1 MKKKILSLALACLM
15 IMTAFAT
22 MVSAETA
29 TAPFTVTGNDAGE
42 TAVNCTT
49 WTSALEKVYE
59 YGGGTID
66 MNTDYGDKNTAKAPE
81 ANPNTSDERTTIV
94 INGNGHKFN
103 WKGTGSNTNPT
114 ARNSA
119 VLNFNYNDDVT
130 FNNVEFYVNYVRLAN
145 VNRGTTITFKN
156 CNFAGDNCKEQYGY
170 ILMTD
175 DYAGDNVTT
184 TVKIEGGTY
193 NFRSGGCG
201 ISAGAAYANLLDV
214 ELKNCTIT
222 ATGGLTYR
230 AGNVTVDNV
239 KFNYNSTATIQRVF
253 RSHKSGT
260 IKLLGSETF
269 IKENNKSIFD
279 VSENN
284 QTSSIKVYIDKGV
297 ELQGASLVAL
307 NGTNSR
313 LSIYTQEESFF
324 TKTTDNSVYK
334 YTAPT
339 MINGASIRI
348 DEQNS
353 GLRFSANFD
362 NTTAD
367 AVSYGM
373 ILTKAENLANGAEF
387 THALGDKCVDQPA
400 TDGIDGNRYNV
411 AICGIESDNYTTKY
425 AARAYATYQYGTSK
439 NATVTVY
446 SEFDAT
452 DSTVEGKG
460 NVRSIQDV
468 ADAALSD
475 IKTQKTE
482 MGDGFHYEHKLDNG
496 TYSRYTKEQYEAI
509 KTYASSN

>member
-1 MKKKILSLALACLM
+1 MKKKVLSLVLACLM

-22 MVSAETA
+22 TVSAE

-42 TAVNCTT
+42 TAVDCTT
-49 WTSALEKVYE
+49 WTAALEQVYK
-59 YGGGTID
+59 YGGGTIN
-66 MNTDYGDKNTAKAPE
+66 MNTDYGDSSTAKAPE
-81 ANPNTSDERTTIV
+81 ANPNTSNERTTIV

-103 WKGTGSNTNPT
+103 WKGTGTSSNAT

-201 ISAGAAYANLLDV
+201 ISAGATYANLLDV

-230 AGNVTVDNV
+230 AGNVTVENAI
-239 KFNYNSTATIQRVF
+239 FNSTTTGNIARVF

-269 IKENNKSIFD
+269 LKENQKSVFD
-279 VSENN
+279 VSETN
-284 QTSSIKVYIDKGV
+284 QSSSVKVYIGSGV
-297 ELQGASLVAL
+297 ELQGASLIAL
-307 NGTNSR
+307 NGNNSS
-313 LSIYTQEESFF
+313 LNIYAQEGNFY
-324 TKTTDNSVYK
+324 TKTTDSSVFT

-339 MINGASIRI
+339 MIDGASIKI
-348 DEQNS
+348 DDQNS

-362 NTTAD
+362 SEDTNLL
-367 AVSYGM
+367 SYGM
-373 ILTKAENLANGAEF
+373 ILTKAANLANGAEF
-387 THALGDKCVDQPA
+387 THALGEKCVDQPA
-400 TDGIDGNRYNV
+400 TEAGIDGNRYNV
-411 AICGIESDNYTTKY
+411 AICGLEAVDYTTKY
-425 AARAYATYQYGTSK
+425 AARAYATYQYGTSA

-446 SEFDAT
+446 SAFDDT
-452 DSTVEGKG
+452 DSTAEGKG
-460 NVRSIQDV
+460 NVRSIRDV
-468 ADAALSD
+468 ANAALND
-475 IKTQKTE
+475 TMTQKTE
-482 MGDGFHYEHKLDNG
+482 TNDGYPYEHRIDDG
-496 TYSRYTKEQYEAI
+496 VYSRYTKKQYDAI
-509 KTYASSN
+509 KTYSSSN